1 VVAVA
6 RAEMVKLEDPVVAEV
21 DKVQVQQVHLM
32 KVTPAETEQGT
43 QVVEAEEPKQQQL
56 THQDLVKH
64 HPEQM
69 DYNLQLQDHKSHELV
84 VAAEAVK
91 DSLVQEDQ
99 VEEDKVVPTQLVQ
112 HLQDKELLGKQTLV
126 AVEVDLTTIQVLM
139 LQEQVV
145 AELLF

>member
-1 VVAVA
+1 MAVA
-6 RAEMVKLEDPVVAEV
+6 QVAPVKLEDPVVAEV
-21 DKVQVQQVHLM
+21 LKEEKVKVQLM
-32 KVTPAETEQGT
+32 RVTPAEVVQET
-43 QVVEAEEPKQQQL
+43 QLVEAEEPKQRQL